1 MAASSIFH
9 PDFAATP
16 YWWEAY
22 RPQSGALADVPAKAR
37 VAIIGAGYAGLNC
50 AIELARSGVE
60 VVVLDAGAPGI
71 GGSTRNGGS
80 VAGGLHVGKAAHRKA
95 PPDAE
100 TAAALRQ
107 SAEDAFDAIDAVI
120 EREAIACHWEKRGR
134 FVGAWTPAHHAAQA
148 RQVAAHQAEGR
159 TDFRLLSREEQRAEI
174 GSSFYHGGLTSDR
187 HGKLHPALYFR
198 GLLQATRKHGAIIC
212 AEAAVGRITQAGPSW
227 RVATSRGAIEVG
239 DVVVTTNGYT
249 PKAVPKLRRRLIPIN
264 SHVIATEEL
273 PADLAATILPTGRT
287 GSETQRVLNY
297 FRMAPGE
304 RRLVFGGRARFT
316 ERPDNEVAR
325 ILHGFMVDRFPQ
337 LAGVRIT
344 HSWTGSIA
352 MTFDGLPH
360 AGMLDGL
367 HYALGCN
374 GSGVA
379 MMSYL
384 GLSTARRILKT
395 ANRPSGFERIPF
407 PTMPFYNGDPRWLL
421 PAYGGL
427 LRLRDQLE
435 RGRAG

>member
-1 MAASSIFH
+1 MTANSIFH
-9 PDFAATP
+9 PDFVTTP
-16 YWWEAY
+16 YWWDAY

-37 VAIIGAGYAGLNC
+37 VTIVGAGYAGLNC

-60 VVVLDAGAPGI
+60 AVVLDAGAPGI

-80 VAGGLHVGKAAHRKA
+80 VAGGLHVGKASPKQA
-95 PPDAE
+95 PADLA

-107 SAEDAFDAIDAVI
+107 SAEDAFEAIDAVI
-120 EREAIACHWEKRGR
+120 EREGIACHWEKRGR
-134 FVGAWTPAHHAAQA
+134 FVGAWTPAHHAAQV
-148 RQVAAHQAEGR
+148 RQVAAHRAEGGA
-159 TDFRLLSREEQRAEI
+159 DFRVLSREEQRAEI
-174 GSSFYHGGLTSDR
+174 GSSFYHGGLISDR
-187 HGKLHPALYFR
+187 HGKLHPALYFQ
-198 GLLQATRKHGAIIC
+198 GLLQAARRHGVTIC
-212 AEAAVGRITQAGPSW
+212 AEAAVQKITQAGPSW
-227 RVATSRGAIEVG
+227 RVATSRGIIETG

-273 PADLAATILPTGRT
+273 PADVAATILPTGRT
-287 GSETQRVLNY
+287 GSETQRVLCY

-316 ERPDNEVAR
+316 ERPDNEVAA
-325 ILHGFMVDRFPQ
+325 ILHGYMLDRFPQ
-337 LAGVRIT
+337 LAGARIT

-360 AGMLDGL
+360 TGTLDGM

-379 MMSYL
+379 MMTYL
-384 GLSTARRILKT
+384 GLCTARRILNM

-407 PTMPFYNGDPRWLL
+407 PEMPFYNGDPRWIL
-421 PAYGGL
+421 PAYGGV
-427 LRLRDQLE
+427 LRLRDRLE
-435 RGRAG
+435 RRRAN